1 MRHSGKGGSKWDSK
15 GFDYLGDKTHRII
28 YIADWHVSYFHQ
40 ESTTYPPKKTS
51 LDANLAN
58 NSSITL
64 INPYMHT
71 YSNVEAI
78 MVRNTV

>member
-1 MRHSGKGGSKWDSK
+1 MFR
-15 GFDYLGDKTHRII
+15 T
-28 YIADWHVSYFHQ
+28 
-40 ESTTYPPKKTS
+40 STRKVPLTPPKKTS